1 MGRVAAILADF
12 RRARRRA
19 SEAREPART
28 VFSAVIAE
36 VAAVLLPVFSIAA
49 LGYVWRRSGAA
60 FDLDFVTR
68 LIMNVAGPCLVLESL
83 SRLVLPL
90 PEFFAMV
97 GAAVAI
103 MVATALV
110 AAALL
115 KVLRLPIRSYLPAL
129 TIGNVGNL
137 GLPLCLFAFGE
148 QGLALGVA
156 LYVTNSVGQ
165 FTLVPLLQARA
176 SFARTLAT
184 TPVIYA
190 AVGGMAIKIS
200 GAAIPDWLDET
211 LRLLGGLMIPLMLL
225 ALGHTVGGLRA
236 HNLKR
241 AFGLGS
247 ARLVIAFIVA
257 VGVSAAL
264 GIKGVAQGV
273 LVLQGSMPAA
283 VFSYLFAARYERDA
297 DDVAGIVLVSTLLA
311 AVALPLTVSYALW
324 LAR

>member
-1 MGRVAAILADF
+1 LL
-12 RRARRRA
+12 
-19 SEAREPART
+19 
-28 VFSAVIAE
+28 AE

-49 LGYVWRRSGAA
+49 LGYVWRRTGAE
-60 FDLDFVTR
+60 FDLAFVTR

-83 SRLVLPL
+83 SRLALPL

-97 GAAVAI
+97 GAAVAVMI
-103 MVATALV
+103 GTALV
-110 AAALL
+110 AFALL
-115 KVLRLPIRSYLPAL
+115 ATVRLPIRSYLPAL

-165 FTLVPLLQARA
+165 FTLVPLLQART
-176 SFARTLAT
+176 SFARTLLT

-190 AVGGMAIKIS
+190 AAGGLAIKLS
-200 GAAIPDWLDET
+200 GLDIPDWLDET
-211 LRLLGGLMIPLMLL
+211 LRLLGGVMIPLMLL

-236 HNLKR
+236 HNVKR
-241 AFGLGS
+241 AFALGS
-247 ARLVIAFIVA
+247 ARLLIAFGVA
-257 VGVSAAL
+257 VSVSSAL

-311 AVALPLTVSYALW
+311 AAALPFTVSYALW
-324 LAR
+324 LSR